1 MLLIQHELKLI
12 AFLYLYMGKYRR
24 YVMASI
30 VGLTIQKKLHAQ
42 DAFASLEKNFNVR
55 ASGLVEELNASKDT
69 LILKSDKKMTYVYS
83 INGEYKREID
93 TYAGTNYFKVPLT
106 NLSKGKHVFVVSV
119 SPLKIV
125 FVVRIL
131 KDHSD
136 LPIET
141 EVVSATKQE
150 EEK

>member
-1 MLLIQHELKLI
+1 
-12 AFLYLYMGKYRR
+12 MGKYRR

-42 DAFASLEKNFNVR
+42 DAFATLEKNFNFR
-55 ASGLVEELNASKDT
+55 ASGLIEELNETKDT
-69 LILKSDKKMTYVYS
+69 LILKSDKKMSYVYS
-83 INGEYKREID
+83 INKDYKREID
-93 TYAGTNYFKVPLT
+93 IYAGTDYYRVPLT

-125 FVVRIL
+125 FVVRIHKDQPVILPLESEAKVVTAL
-131 KDHSD
+131 KN
-136 LPIET
+136 
-141 EVVSATKQE
+141 